1 MIRLYFE
8 KIIIF
13 GSISCV
19 LAVIFLL
26 VIANEWVAKHP
37 FIASFVAFSLFLC
50 CIFLVINYYEKI
62 CNEIKKDAI
71 KEARRQIIKDL
82 INDLAIIRIKQD
94 QEIKELENK
103 LMELS
108 RTQDLT
114 QKEI

>member
-1 MIRLYFE
+1 MGCKAPIYSFIRCIQFVLMLYF
-8 KIIIF
+8 
-13 GSISCV
+13 SRNQ
-19 LAVIFLL
+19 LL
-26 VIANEWVAKHP
+26 REN
-37 FIASFVAFSLFLC
+37 LQR
-50 CIFLVINYYEKI
+50 N
-62 CNEIKKDAI
+62 KKDAI
-71 KEARRQIIKDL
+71 KEARRQIIEDL